1 MRQLIDPDGRFA
13 RVIEP
18 TITGMGY
25 NLVRVRQTSVKKG
38 TPTLQVMLERANGS
52 AVNVS
57 DCTKVSRALSAL
69 LDVEDPFDSAYDLEI
84 SSTGV
89 PRPLTRLEDF
99 KAYVGRDVK
108 LEIFPPVN
116 NRKRFRGILTEI
128 LDDSLTVK
136 DNDDDT
142 IYELAFTQLSVATP
156 VFTDDLLEFEA
167 SRGALPSGDDNAEAD
182 DTETELT
189 STAS

>member
-1 MRQLIDPDGRFA
+1 MKQLIDPDGRYA

-18 TITGMGY
+18 TISGMGY

-38 TPTLQVMLERANGS
+38 TPTLQVMIERGNGS
-52 AVNVS
+52 AVNVD

-89 PRPLTRLEDF
+89 PRPLTRLVDF
-99 KAYVGRDVK
+99 KAYVGREVK
-108 LEIFPPVN
+108 LEIYPPVN
-116 NRKRFRGILTEI
+116 NRKRFRGILIET
-128 LDDSLTVK
+128 LDDSLTIK
-136 DNDDDT
+136 DDET
-142 IYELAFTQLSVATP
+142 IYELAYSQLSVATP

-167 SRGALPSGDDNAEAD
+167 SRGALPTASDDADDN
-182 DTETELT
+182 TETELT

>member
-1 MRQLIDPDGRFA
+1 LKQLIDPDGRFA

-25 NLVRVRQTSVKKG
+25 DLVRVRQTSVKQG
-38 TPTLQVMLERANGS
+38 VPTLQIMLERTGGKV
-52 AVNVS
+52 VNVD

-69 LDVEDPFDSAYDLEI
+69 FDVEDPFDGPYDLEI

-89 PRPLTRLEDF
+89 PRPLTRIEDF
-99 KAYVGRDVK
+99 KAYEGREVK
-108 LEIFPPVN
+108 LEIYPPVN
-116 NRKRFRGILTEI
+116 NRKRFRGILTDVLE
-128 LDDSLTVK
+128 DSLTVA
-136 DNDDDT
+136 DSGT
-142 IYELAFTQLSVATP
+142 TYELAFTQLSSAAP

-167 SRGALPSGDDNAEAD
+167 SRGALPSAEDGDQDDDN
-182 DTETELT
+182 ETELT